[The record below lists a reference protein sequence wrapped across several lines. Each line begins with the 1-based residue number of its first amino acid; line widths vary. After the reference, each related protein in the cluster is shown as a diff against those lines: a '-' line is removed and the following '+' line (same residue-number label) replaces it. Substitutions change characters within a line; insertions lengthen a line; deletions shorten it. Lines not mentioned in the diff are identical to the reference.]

1 MDTTLKYPWQQ
12 AVVDAFME
20 LRPERLPEKI
30 EIAVRTLTERLSD
43 PQQQQPDLDEQ
54 SALRDALH
62 ALRAFLPASEPAAR
76 ATGRFAA

>member
-1 MDTTLKYPWQQ
+1 MDTTMKYAWRQ

-30 EIAVRTLTERLSD
+30 EIAVRTLTERLSN
-43 PQQQQPDLDEQ
+43 PQQPDFDEQ

-76 ATGRFAA
+76 AKSRHAA

>member
-1 MDTTLKYPWQQ
+1 MDTTMKYAWQQ

-30 EIAVRTLTERLSD
+30 EIARRTLTERLSD
-43 PQQQQPDLDEQ
+43 PRQPDLDEQ

-62 ALRAFLPASEPAAR
+62 ALRVFLPASEAASEAKSR
-76 ATGRFAA
+76 HAA

>member
-1 MDTTLKYPWQQ
+1 MDTTLRYSWQQ

-43 PQQQQPDLDEQ
+43 PLQPDFDEQ

-62 ALRAFLPASEPAAR
+62 ALRALLPASEPAAR
-76 ATGRFAA
+76 AKGRHAA

>member
-1 MDTTLKYPWQQ
+1 MDTTMKYAWQQ

-30 EIAVRTLTERLSD
+30 EIAQGMLTERLSD
-43 PQQQQPDLDEQ
+43 PQQPDLDEQ

-62 ALRAFLPASEPAAR
+62 ALRVFLPASEAAWEAKSR
-76 ATGRFAA
+76 HAA

>member
-20 LRPERLPEKI
+20 LRPQRLPEKI
-30 EIAVRTLTERLSD
+30 EIAERTLIERLSD
-43 PQQQQPDLDEQ
+43 PQQPDLDEQ

-76 ATGRFAA
+76 AKSRHAA

>member
-30 EIAVRTLTERLSD
+30 EIAVRTLTKRLSD
-43 PQQQQPDLDEQ
+43 PQQLDLDEK

-62 ALRAFLPASEPAAR
+62 ALRAFLPASEPTAR
-76 ATGRFAA
+76 AKSRHAA

>member
-1 MDTTLKYPWQQ
+1 MDTTLKYRWQQ

-43 PQQQQPDLDEQ
+43 PQHPDLDEK
-54 SALRDALH
+54 SALRDALR

-76 ATGRFAA
+76 AKSRHAA